1 MFHILLDLPCVT
13 VCLDVIEKCHREDVG
28 TVSETEPKHSIEAY
42 QHPFYRPMFLF
53 FTRGEGGK
61 GATINR

>member
-1 MFHILLDLPCVT
+1 MENCNTDDISIVP
-13 VCLDVIEKCHREDVG
+13 
-28 TVSETEPKHSIEAY
+28 ETEPNNSMEAY

-61 GATINR
+61 GETINRFVVGEHLIN